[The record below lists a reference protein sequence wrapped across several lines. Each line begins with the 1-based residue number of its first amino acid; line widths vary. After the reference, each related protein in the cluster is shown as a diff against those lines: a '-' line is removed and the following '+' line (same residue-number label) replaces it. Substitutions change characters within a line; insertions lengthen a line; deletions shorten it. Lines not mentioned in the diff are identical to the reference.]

1 MELLPQVTKTW
12 HKLPKEDK
20 QSLGS
25 EFFCGLRFLAG
36 LADEAEACLKLWE
49 NVLFK
54 GQNIGSLAH
63 GGYSNGESGTLRL
76 IRKVCKTVSHGC
88 CEK

>member
-1 MELLPQVTKTW
+1 M
-12 HKLPKEDK
+12 
-20 QSLGS
+20 
-25 EFFCGLRFLAG
+25 AG

-54 GQNIGSLAH
+54 GQDIGSLTH

-76 IRKVCKTVSHGC
+76 IRKVCKTVSHGG